1 MNYLATC
8 FGRGAP
14 RVATKY
20 ARCFGTGAKPHLLPT
35 DLKQPGSLTK
45 AQGQIGR
52 VVILQLAGG
61 DFLGGRPHTSP
72 APLEMK
78 FEKKNR
84 PRRNLNERPVRVGER
99 TIRSKGFATWT

>member
-61 DFLGGRPHTSP
+61 DFLGGRPLTSP
-72 APLEMK
+72 APREMK
-78 FEKKNR
+78 FERKKPPDKKPKEKQKTPGR
-84 PRRNLNERPVRVGER
+84 EKGKKDRV
-99 TIRSKGFATWT
+99 